1 MNFDK
6 QLLFFGSSP
15 FQSVSDFTSLAGV
28 TSTGITSSTIDLGV
42 AQDMGIGDGEAVPKL
57 ALYIGAGITS
67 SSASLTVNV
76 QFQGSTNSSTWTT
89 YAESGATTTATLV
102 AGAKLFP
109 IDVPVRPAGAALP
122 RYYRL
127 NIDVGPSGA
136 AASISTGSLYGG
148 IVLQRTDNPVGYY
161 PSGFSVV

>member
-6 QLLFFGSSP
+6 GLLFFGSSP
-15 FQSVSDFTSLAGV
+15 YQSVSDYTSIVGT

-42 AQDMGIGDGEAVPKL
+42 AMDMGIGDGEAIPKL
-57 ALYIGAGITS
+57 ALYVGTAITS

-76 QFQGSTNSSTWTT
+76 QFQGSTNSTTWTT
-89 YAESGATTTATLV
+89 YAESGATTTATLT
-102 AGAKLFP
+102 AGSKLFP
-109 IDVPVRPAGAALP
+109 IDVPHRAAGAAMP

-136 AASISTGSLYGG
+136 AASISTGSLFGG
-148 IVLQRTDNPVGYY
+148 IVLQRTDNPVGRY
-161 PSGFSVV
+161 PAGFSVV